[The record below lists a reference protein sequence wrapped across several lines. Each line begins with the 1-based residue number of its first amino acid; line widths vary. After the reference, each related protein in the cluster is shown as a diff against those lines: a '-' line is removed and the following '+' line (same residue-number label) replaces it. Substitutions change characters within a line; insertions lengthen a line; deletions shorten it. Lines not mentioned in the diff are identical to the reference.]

1 MSAWGNTDALASK
14 PKVEARKVTFDGS
27 SASVVNTTAET
38 IEIRGYG
45 FETGDALVYATT
57 GGAIGN
63 LTSGTTYYAIRVD
76 SDTIKLA
83 DSYANAIAGTAR
95 NLSAVGTGTT
105 HTLQRLSADV
115 YGVDKKEAAANK
127 LEEGF
132 AHVGWNKIV
141 TVGSRKK
148 VETLVAMSKNFA
160 SATDLEDTVFQDYL
174 IVVGTQPVDDESATG
189 DTATFSVV
197 ATTTPTGG
205 TIGYVWQESIDA
217 GANWSDLSEAGVYTD
232 TTTDTLVIT
241 DNTGLDGNQYRCKL
255 TVTGATTVYSNAA
268 TLTETA

>member
-27 SASVVNTTAET
+27 SSSVVNTTAET
-38 IEIRGYG
+38 IAIRGTS
-45 FETGDALVYATT
+45 FVTGDAVVYTST
-57 GGAIGN
+57 GAIGG
-63 LTSGTTYYAIRVD
+63 LTSGTTYYVIRVGSD
-76 SDTIKLA
+76 SIKLA
-83 DSYANAIAGTAR
+83 SSLSNANAGTAI
-95 NLSAVGTGTT
+95 NLSALGSGTAD
-105 HTLQRLSADV
+105 TLQLVRSDI
-115 YGVDKKEAAANK
+115 YGVDKNEAAANK

-174 IVVGTQPVDDESATG
+174 IVVGTHPSNDESATG
-189 DTATFSVV
+189 EAVTFTVA
-197 ATTTPTGG
+197 ATTTPSGG
-205 TIGYVWQESIDA
+205 SIGYVWQVSTDD
-217 GANWSDLSEAGVYTD
+217 GDTWSDLSNAGVYS
-232 TTTDTLVIT
+232 TTTTATLNIS

-268 TLTETA
+268 TLTEAA